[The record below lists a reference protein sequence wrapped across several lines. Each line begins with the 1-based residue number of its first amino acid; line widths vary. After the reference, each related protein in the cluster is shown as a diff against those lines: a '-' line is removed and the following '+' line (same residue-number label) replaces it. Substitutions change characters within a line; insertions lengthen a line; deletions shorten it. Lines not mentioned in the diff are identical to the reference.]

1 MDEFELQLPEVPEIP
16 DPSADLAAQVLK
28 LKHDNAAREARILV
42 LEARLR
48 FVNEATRLA
57 LEDMNKQLDSMKRE
71 RDAERSER
79 RTSHAEGEA
88 LARALAVLL
97 DLMHVEQ
104 PEDMT
109 PERAGRL
116 LVCQREAR
124 EVLTLYYERHAD

>member
-1 MDEFELQLPEVPEIP
+1 MDDFDLQLPEIPEIP
-16 DPSADLAAQVLK
+16 DPSADLTAQVLK

-42 LEARLR
+42 LEARLK

-71 RDAERSER
+71 RDAARSDR
-79 RTSHAEGEA
+79 NRLYHEGDSLSKA
-88 LARALAVLL
+88 LAKLL
-97 DLMHVEQ
+97 DLMHVEK

-116 LVCQREAR
+116 LAFQREAR
-124 EVLTLYYERHAD
+124 EVLALYYERHAD